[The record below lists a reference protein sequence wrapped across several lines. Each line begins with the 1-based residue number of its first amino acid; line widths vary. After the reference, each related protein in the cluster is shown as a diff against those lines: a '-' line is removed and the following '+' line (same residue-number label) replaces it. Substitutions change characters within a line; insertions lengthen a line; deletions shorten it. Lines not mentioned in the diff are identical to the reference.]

1 MNNKNLL
8 AKTILII
15 AVLIV
20 FLFGI
25 IGIPSSFTAAGLKD
39 SLQKRIHLGLD
50 LEGRHAPDSSG
61 AGQ

>member
-25 IGIPSSFTAAGLKD
+25 IGIPSSFSAAGLKD
-39 SLQKRIHLGLD
+39 SLTVIRQPLARTKLGYP
-50 LEGRHAPDSSG
+50 G
-61 AGQ
+61 